1 MYPNSIVILMDS
13 SLLFLIVLI
22 IFAIWLAVLTYLYFK
37 SVRHYKKLTV
47 SDEASLED
55 AINTIFRGLNELH
68 GMLSSVDSRVGSL
81 ETKNIKNIQRVGMKR
96 FNPFG
101 DTGGDQSFSM
111 ALLDANNDGVVLS
124 SLHGRSG
131 TRIYAKPVKSGKQME
146 HELSTEEQDVVNF
159 ASKETVQ

>member
-1 MYPNSIVILMDS
+1 MDS
-13 SLLFLIVLI
+13 SLPFSIVLI
-22 IFAIWLAVLTYLYFK
+22 IFVIWLLILTYLYIK

-47 SDEASLED
+47 SDETSLED
-55 AINTIFRGLNELH
+55 AVNTIFRGLEELH
-68 GMLSSVDSRVGSL
+68 GMFSSVDARVTTL

-101 DTGGDQSFSM
+101 DTGGNQSFSM

-131 TRIYAKPVKSGKQME
+131 TRIYAKPVKSGKQLE
-146 HELSTEEQDVVNF
+146 HELSSEEQDVVKF
-159 ASKETVQ
+159 AAKETV